1 MLYALITGGTFFGLN
16 VSLMLYFMEG
26 REPQAVLGTL
36 IPFVILTEEKRYK
49 PWMEHYAKEYSDPSR
64 MEQIVLGFL
73 IGFQYSWVIFIF
85 AVVGEMFIEYRM

>member
-1 MLYALITGGTFFGLN
+1 MPWKRALLYALITGGTFFGLN

-49 PWMEHYAKEYSDPSR
+49 PWMEHYVKEYSDPSR
-64 MEQIVLGFL
+64 MEQIVPGFL
-73 IGFQYSWVIFIF
+73 YICCCWREAY
-85 AVVGEMFIEYRM
+85 